1 MQYRI
6 AWIPGAGLA
15 GLLFAAGWTS
25 QGRPLQA
32 QVDEEP
38 GYETSC
44 DANTPG
50 MFLGYVRSK
59 GADAYQVDGLV
70 KFSFSNDP
78 LYRRT
83 ITAMGHGF
91 VSARQRVLVSQT
103 PAPFVL
109 APGDY
114 CLFDVSGAIR
124 KLP

>member
-1 MQYRI
+1 LVS
-6 AWIPGAGLA
+6 GLG
-15 GLLFAAGWTS
+15 GLLLAVGWTW
-25 QGRPLQA
+25 QARPLQA
-32 QVDEEP
+32 RVNEEP

-50 MFLGYVRSK
+50 TFLGYVRSK
-59 GADAYQVDGLV
+59 GADTYQVDGLV

-78 LYRRT
+78 LYRKT

-91 VSARQRVLVSQT
+91 VPARQRVLVSQT

-124 KLP
+124 KMP